1 MNFSYVNP
9 TKIFFGQKQIAAIK
23 EAIPSDQ
30 KVLVVY
36 GGGSI
41 KKNGVYDQV
50 SEALEGHEWLEFSGV
65 EPNPTKETL
74 DKAVAMV
81 KEHGID
87 FILAVGG
94 GSVIDGSKYVAA
106 ASKYDGD
113 GWDIMIGKHQV
124 TEATPLAAILTLP
137 ATGSESNMGAVI
149 TKKETQDKLPF
160 MSPAVQPKFAVLDP
174 DVMKTL
180 PERQLING
188 IVDAWVHV
196 CEQYLTLPTGA
207 MVQDGYAETLL
218 KTLKTLGE
226 QFAERDDDMWR
237 ANLMWSA
244 NQALNGLIGSGVPQD
259 WATHMIGH
267 ELTALWDVD
276 HARSLAIVQPSL
288 LRNQMQFK
296 RPKLEQ
302 MGLNVFGLE
311 AGDDLAERTIE
322 AIEAFYHQLDVATK
336 LENYGESREQA
347 IDAIIEQ
354 LNKHGM
360 TVLGENQA
368 ITLER
373 SREILELAVA

>member
-23 EAIPSDQ
+23 QAIPSDQ

-81 KEHGID
+81 KEHGVD

-267 ELTALWDVD
+267 ELTALWGVD

-302 MGLNVFGLE
+302 MGRNVFGLE